1 MTHVRKLS
9 LLKLTPKTIAQKAL
23 SNLLTEDRSGE
34 YQFEFS
40 NKLTEGFVTDTVK
53 AGEIG
58 ISSSSYR

>member
-1 MTHVRKLS
+1 MHDS
-9 LLKLTPKTIAQKAL
+9 CSTPKTIAQKAYL
-23 SNLLTEDRSGE
+23 PNLLTEDRSGE